1 MTVTLQTLLRNAW
14 DTVRSPR
21 EGAAWVMTFDIPRA
35 ERWLLLFLI
44 TVLSVILAHISGLLL
59 FSQTDMFMGQ
69 ILASPFISTIL
80 QMSVLVITVFLVFW
94 MGRAMGGQGGFG
106 DTILLVAWLQFIMG
120 CLQVIQ
126 LIAMLTIPAF
136 GSLLGV
142 VGLVL
147 FFWLLTNFVAELHGF
162 QSLGQVFAMV
172 IVGVIAI
179 GFCMIFL
186 FALIGVSITGV

>member
-1 MTVTLQTLLRNAW
+1 MTITLQTLLRNAW

-21 EGAAWVMTFDIPRA
+21 EGAAWVMTFQMPRA
-35 ERWLLLFLI
+35 ERWLLLLLI
-44 TVLSVILAHISGLLL
+44 TVLSVIMAHISGLLL
-59 FSQTDMFMGQ
+59 LSQTDVFMGQ
-69 ILASPFISTIL
+69 ILASPFVSTIL
-80 QMSVLVITVFLVFW
+80 QMSLLVITVFIIFW

-126 LIAMLTIPAF
+126 LLAMITIPAL

-142 VGLVL
+142 VGLVM

-172 IVGVIAI
+172 IVALI
-179 GFCMIFL
+179 GL
-186 FALIGVSITGV
+186 AFAMSILLTLIGVSITGV

>member
-1 MTVTLQTLLRNAW
+1 MTITLQTLLRNAW

-21 EGAAWVMTFDIPRA
+21 EGAAWVMTFQMPRA
-35 ERWLLLFLI
+35 ERWLLLLLI
-44 TVLSVILAHISGLLL
+44 TVLSVIMAHISGLLL
-59 FSQTDMFMGQ
+59 LSQTDVFMGQ
-69 ILASPFISTIL
+69 ILASPFVSTIL
-80 QMSVLVITVFLVFW
+80 QMSLLVITVFIIFW

-126 LIAMLTIPAF
+126 LFAMITIPAL

-142 VGLVL
+142 VGLVM

-172 IVGVIAI
+172 IVALI
-179 GFCMIFL
+179 GL
-186 FALIGVSITGV
+186 AFAMSILLTLIGVSITGV